1 MTFERSLV
9 FALFEVP
16 ESDGCVFGGGG
27 NNIIERMQNNFSDF
41 SSMALQG
48 ILLWLS
54 GESVTHFEGTAAAAT
69 KAFRKLLTSLTSSA
83 VFNLLDLLLE
93 VPNLLFQ
100 PSERGPLLF

>member
-27 NNIIERMQNNFSDF
+27 SNIIERMQNNFSDF

-54 GESVTHFEGTAAAAT
+54 GESVTHFEGTATPAT

-83 VFNLLDLLLE
+83 VFNLLNLLLE